1 MPPCR
6 RGWSHPI
13 RGWRHAK
20 RHIMDNTLKNQYIFV
35 EQIKLIAKQVPL
47 MVGLTLLVAVIIS
60 LVLMGNVEGWIPLV
74 LLGSLVLVNSV
85 RLWHYNSLKH
95 IDITVENVK
104 THARI
109 LVALAFLGGVA
120 WGSLGLLIPMEPD
133 PFLLVLMTT
142 LLCGLVAG
150 AVPNLSTYRVAFFAY
165 AIPCILPFAIR
176 CIITQQELFVAIGV
190 LMLLFLIVNLVI
202 CYVAQKSVL
211 KSIILVQENK
221 ELIEKLKQEKSK
233 ADAAR
238 DIADGNNEAKSRFL
252 AAASHDLRQPLHAMG
267 FFVEAL
273 QHEKNPA
280 EISILTKKIG
290 QTSESLRSLLG
301 SLLDISKIEAG
312 VMVPNR
318 SHFTLDDILAEI
330 IQEFAEQAREK
341 GLNLE
346 AKPCCPQVIY
356 SDKEMLCRILRNL
369 VSNAVRYT
377 EQGYVFISCDIEND
391 HVVIHVSDSGVG
403 IAQSKK
409 NDIFQEFY
417 QINDGGGQ
425 ASQGLGLGLS
435 IVKGLCDLLDHK
447 ISLRSEMGVGSVFSI
462 KVPLGNLSKILP
474 ETADIHILP
483 GDVSARTIILNN
495 EGASLESIIAIMRHW
510 GHIVVDFNTCGEVMT
525 FLESED
531 FTPDLI
537 ISDIQLKD
545 ASGIEAVKA
554 IQKKVVKTI
563 PAIIMTGAGG
573 EKLEQVRDSGFSLL
587 EKPVKPAKLRSMVSF
602 LVQQARES

>member
-1 MPPCR
+1 
-6 RGWSHPI
+6 
-13 RGWRHAK
+13 
-20 RHIMDNTLKNQYIFV
+20 MDKTSKTQYIFV
-35 EQIKLIAKQVPL
+35 EQIKIIVKQIPL
-47 MVGLTLLVAVIIS
+47 MVGLTMLVALIIF
-60 LVLMGNVEGWIPLV
+60 LVLMGKVEVWIQWV
-74 LLGSLVLVNSV
+74 LLVSLVTVNSV
-85 RLWHYNSLKH
+85 RLWHYNSLKQVG
-95 IDITVENVK
+95 ITVDNVK
-104 THARI
+104 YHARF
-109 LVALAFLGGVA
+109 LVILAFLGGSA
-120 WGSLGLLIPMEPD
+120 WGSLGLLIPMVPD
-133 PFLLVLMTT
+133 PFLLILVTT

-150 AVPNLSTYRVAFFAY
+150 AVPNLSVYRPAFFAY
-165 AIPCILPFAIR
+165 SIMCILPFAVRSILM
-176 CIITQQELFVAIGV
+176 QQEIFVVIGI
-190 LMLLFLIVNLVI
+190 LMLLFLIVNLI
-202 CYVAQKSVL
+202 ISFVAQKSVL
-211 KSIILVQENK
+211 KSIVLVQENK
-221 ELIEKLKQEKSK
+221 KLIENLRQEKSK

-318 SHFTLDDILAEI
+318 SHFTLDEILAEI

-377 EQGYVFISCDIEND
+377 EQGYVFISCDIENG
-391 HVVIHVSDSGVG
+391 HVIIHVSDSGVG

-417 QINDGGGQ
+417 QINDGGEQ
-425 ASQGLGLGLS
+425 ATQGLGLGLS

-474 ETADIHILP
+474 ETANIHILP

-495 EGASLESIIAIMRHW
+495 EGVSLESIIAIMRHW
-510 GHIVVDFNTCGEVMT
+510 GHIVVDFNTCGEVMA
-525 FLESED
+525 FLDSED

-537 ISDIQLKD
+537 ISDMQLKD
-545 ASGIEAVKA
+545 SSGIEAVKA
-554 IQKKVVKTI
+554 IQEKVAKTI

-573 EKLEQVRDSGFSLL
+573 EKLEQVRDSGFPLL